1 MCSLR
6 GPLWKK
12 PKEESSSHVCNSTE
26 LLSPSSHLYAMRD
39 NNFMAEGRGRCW
51 RFGESLAKS
60 RVPARTKWLE

>member
-26 LLSPSSHLYAMRD
+26 LLSPSSHLYTISD
-39 NNFMAEGRGRCW
+39 SSFMAEGRGRRW
-51 RFGESLAKS
+51 RFEGTLRKQNGY
-60 RVPARTKWLE
+60 LE